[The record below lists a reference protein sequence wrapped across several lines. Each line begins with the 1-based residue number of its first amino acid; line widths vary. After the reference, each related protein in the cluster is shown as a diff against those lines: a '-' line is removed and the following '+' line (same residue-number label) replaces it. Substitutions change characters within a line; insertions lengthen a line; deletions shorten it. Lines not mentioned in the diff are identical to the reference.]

1 MKLTILSIIL
11 FCFILN
17 TSYAQT
23 LRGTITE
30 TGTRIKLMDVFV
42 KNSNNKQLAL
52 SDKNGK
58 FEVPAEVGN
67 LLIFS
72 SPGYISD
79 TLYVVDLKPKEI
91 QLALQSIALR
101 EVNVKASAKFD
112 PRTEY
117 PEVYEHSKVYALS
130 PSTWFGKSGKDA
142 RRLKHYFKHEAE
154 ERSVDSAFSL
164 AYVSSLVPLKGNQ
177 LEDFMVMYRPTYAFL
192 RSNTGESMAVYIND
206 SYKKWIALPPEK
218 RKIQHLNTVVTQ

>member
-1 MKLTILSIIL
+1 MKFTILSVIL
-11 FCFILN
+11 FCFFLN
-17 TSYAQT
+17 ASAQT

-42 KNSNNKQLAL
+42 KNANNKQLAL
-52 SDKNGK
+52 SEKNGK
-58 FEVPAEVGN
+58 FEIPAEVGN
-67 LLIFS
+67 TVIFS
-72 SPGYISD
+72 SPGYVSD
-79 TLYVVDLKPKEI
+79 TLYVIDLKTKEI

-101 EVNVKASAKFD
+101 EVSVKASAKFD
-112 PRTEY
+112 PRAEY

-154 ERSVDSAFSL
+154 ERTVDSAFSL
-164 AYVSSLVPLKGNQ
+164 AYVSSLVPLKGSE

-192 RSNTGESMAVYIND
+192 RSNMGESMAVYVND
-206 SYKKWIALPPEK
+206 SYKKWMALPPEK
-218 RKIQHLNTVVTQ
+218 RKVQHLNTVVTQ